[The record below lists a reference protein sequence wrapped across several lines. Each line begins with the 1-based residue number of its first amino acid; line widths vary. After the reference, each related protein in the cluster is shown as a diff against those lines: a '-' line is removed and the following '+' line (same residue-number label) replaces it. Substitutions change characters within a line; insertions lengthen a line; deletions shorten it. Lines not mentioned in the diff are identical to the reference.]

1 MKVLVYLII
10 FTATINIFSKNWISF
25 DSEMIYIR
33 TLKTDDYKNI
43 HNGLTLNFD
52 IGNNLYIKSNISSNF
67 YFNKLSKV
75 QLELSWMYEFYF
87 FDLHPFIGYGGGYY
101 MLNDNNLS
109 HLIYFRAY
117 GGVLFH
123 AYNIWKRLKIGTE
136 TSIYTLIGTNK
147 YIAISVTGV
156 FFIRI
161 EF

>member
-1 MKVLVYLII
+1 MKPLVYLAI
-10 FTATINIFSKNWISF
+10 FTISLNLFSKNWVSF
-25 DSEMIYIR
+25 DSEMTYIR
-33 TLKTDDYKNI
+33 TLKTSDYKNI
-43 HNGLTLNFD
+43 HNGVVLNFD
-52 IGNNLYIKSNISSNF
+52 LEKNFYVSGNISTNF
-67 YFNKLSKV
+67 EFNKLSKV

-101 MLNDNNLS
+101 LLNDNNFC

-136 TSIYTLIGTNK
+136 SSVYTFIGTNK
-147 YIAISVTGV
+147 YIAISVSGV